1 VLKLAPGNIEALLGA
16 AQVCIEL
23 ADDGD
28 PDRYQIAE
36 KHFTDALSHGR
47 YKESGSKR
55 LRPSEIAKI
64 YYMRGYARTKSYEA
78 DAARTFSTALFSAL
92 VDFRTCR
99 KLDPNHSK
107 AAAAI
112 EKITKRMRRE

>member
-1 VLKLAPGNIEALLGA
+1 MKNFRQALLVKPEDLTLRSNLGNALLKSKQFEAAQDEFARVLKLAPGNIEALLGA
-16 AQVCIEL
+16 AQVCTEL

-64 YYMRGYARTKSYEA
+64 YYMRGYARTKS
-78 DAARTFSTALFSAL
+78 
-92 VDFRTCR
+92 
-99 KLDPNHSK
+99 
-107 AAAAI
+107 
-112 EKITKRMRRE
+112 